1 VKSNGLAGRVA
12 VVTGAGRG
20 LGRAMSAALAAEG
33 VRVALLS
40 RSEEQLASTAAE
52 IRKAGGEAAAFVTDV
67 TSEEQV
73 RRAEEAVL
81 ARFGKVNILINNAGQ
96 NIRRPVTELSLDEWH
111 AVMDTNVTS
120 AYLMCHAF
128 VPHMKGQG
136 YGRVLNV
143 ASTMAWISLPG
154 RTAYSGSKS
163 ALLGFTRSLAL
174 ELAAEGIT
182 VNSISPGLFETE
194 LARPITE
201 NPELRAHFLAQIP
214 VNRPGNPEE
223 IGALAV
229 YLCSELAG
237 YVTGT
242 DILID
247 GGWTAR

>member
-1 VKSNGLAGRVA
+1 VSANGLREKVA
-12 VVTGAGRG
+12 VITGAGRG
-20 LGRAMSAALAAEG
+20 LGKAMAAALAAEG
-33 VRVALLS
+33 VRVALLA
-40 RSEEQLASTAAE
+40 RSQDELARTAAE
-52 IRKAGGEAAAFVTDV
+52 ITAAGGEAAVFVTDV
-67 TSEEQV
+67 ASEEQV
-73 RRAEEAVL
+73 RRAEAGVL
-81 ARFGKVNILINNAGQ
+81 SRFGTVNILINNAGL
-96 NIRRPVTELSLDEWH
+96 NIRRHVTELSPDEWR

-128 VPHMKGQG
+128 VPHMKGKG
-136 YGRVLNV
+136 YGRVLSV

-174 ELAAEGIT
+174 ELAPERIT
-182 VNSISPGLFETE
+182 VNTISPGLFETE

-201 NPELRAHFLAQIP
+201 NPELRAQFLAQIP
-214 VNRPGNPEE
+214 LNRPGNPEE

-229 YLCSELAG
+229 YLCSELAE
-237 YVTGT
+237 YITGT

>member
-1 VKSNGLAGRVA
+1 MI
-12 VVTGAGRG
+12 TGAGRG
-20 LGRAMSAALAAEG
+20 LGKAMAVALAGEG
-33 VRVALLS
+33 VRVALVA
-40 RSEEQLASTAAE
+40 RSQDELRRTAAE
-52 IRKAGGEAAAFVTDV
+52 ITRAGGDAAAFITDV

-73 RRAEEAVL
+73 RRAKDGVL
-81 ARFGKVNILINNAGQ
+81 ARFGTVNILINNAGL
-96 NIRRPVTELSLDEWH
+96 NIRRPVTELSLDEWR

-120 AYLMCHAF
+120 AYLMSHAF

-136 YGRVLNV
+136 YGRVLNI

-174 ELAAEGIT
+174 ELAPEAIT

-201 NPELRAHFLAQIP
+201 NAELRAQFLANIP
-214 VNRPGNPEE
+214 LNRPGNPEE

>member
-1 VKSNGLAGRVA
+1 MI
-12 VVTGAGRG
+12 TGAGRG
-20 LGRAMSAALAAEG
+20 LGKAMAVALAGEG
-33 VRVALLS
+33 VRVALVA
-40 RSEEQLASTAAE
+40 RSQDELRRTAAE
-52 IRKAGGEAAAFVTDV
+52 ITRAGGDAAAFITDV

-73 RRAEEAVL
+73 RRAKDGVL
-81 ARFGKVNILINNAGQ
+81 ARFGTVNILINNAGL
-96 NIRRPVTELSLDEWH
+96 NIRRPVTELSLEEWR

-120 AYLMCHAF
+120 AYLMSHAF

-136 YGRVLNV
+136 YGRVLNI

-174 ELAAEGIT
+174 ELAPEAIT

-201 NPELRAHFLAQIP
+201 NAELRAQFLANIP
-214 VNRPGNPEE
+214 LNRPGNPEE